1 MTTASKSDC
10 HYVGQNVHPIKE
22 HCLRLLS
29 TTVCDVLG
37 RRENKLRELGRV
49 LGTTGIDYTS
59 PEERLAAMPQF
70 KLRSQYEAKKI
81 DLADESA
88 MVAIRV
94 QRSMQ

>member
-1 MTTASKSDC
+1 M
-10 HYVGQNVHPIKE
+10 
-22 HCLRLLS
+22 
-29 TTVCDVLG
+29 
-37 RRENKLRELGRV
+37 

-94 QRSMQ
+94 QRSMHNALGTLVEKNNSSALGPKS